1 MEKELLEKLIILLI
15 ITLSCANLVFSIY
28 NFYTIRESTKKIDD
42 LEGFKKYI
50 KNEFQ
55 IFSSKVNTI
64 IQEKMDES
72 EVFKK
77 NITNELELF
86 SFNLSNITQEKM
98 DELEVLKTNIANEFQ
113 LYSSNLSKSMN
124 ELKVLKTNITNAHEL
139 YLSNLN
145 KCMDE
150 LNVFKTNITNELK
163 LYSSKRLKINS
174 GTFEFGWET
183 SFNYYLHKSQYAK
196 STYSF
201 SIYFPESYSNIPKVY
216 VTLIKFDFS
225 NTENTRVGL
234 NVIKIT
240 SYRFEVEIY
249 TWANS
254 RVFQGEISWLSYG
267 I

>member
-1 MEKELLEKLIILLI
+1 MKKELLEKLIILLI

-55 IFSSKVNTI
+55 IYSSKLDSI
-64 IQEKMDES
+64 I
-72 EVFKK
+72 
-77 NITNELELF
+77 
-86 SFNLSNITQEKM
+86 QEKM
-98 DELEVLKTNIANEFQ
+98 DELEVLK
-113 LYSSNLSKSMN
+113 K
-124 ELKVLKTNITNAHEL
+124 
-139 YLSNLN
+139 
-145 KCMDE
+145 
-150 LNVFKTNITNELK
+150 NITNELK

-201 SIYFPESYSNIPKVY
+201 SIYFPESYSNVPKVY
-216 VTLIKFDFS
+216 VTLIKFDLS

-234 NVIKIT
+234 NVKKIT
-240 SYRFEVEIY
+240 EKGFDVEIY

-267 I
+267 N